1 MGQNLSPIQS
11 PRFDASDYN
20 GRRLVGGVGGI
31 DLHRELLHA
40 MQRARDPNK
49 PRRVRQMLDVVGDSP
64 RLITCWGVATIEAFG
79 PGRAFYQPA
88 EDGRWALIVGVV
100 EAADLIDLCA
110 IDLETQHVGT
120 RLGLGKALGLDE
132 IDRCRWEGSELQLVD
147 KPLAWL
153 RQPVESAYLIDWTVA
168 AFTLADVH
176 LIWCNSVAFAERIQS
191 AFLRPRPLPELL
203 VTV

>member
-1 MGQNLSPIQS
+1 MGQIFPPIQS
-11 PRFDASDYN
+11 PRV
-20 GRRLVGGVGGI
+20 GHRLAGGVRGI

-40 MQRARDPNK
+40 AMQRARDPDK
-49 PRRVRQMLDVVGDSP
+49 PRCMRPMLNVLAVSTK
-64 RLITCWGVATIEAFG
+64 LMSCWGISTIETFG

-100 EAADLIDLCA
+100 EAGDLIDLCA

-132 IDRCRWEGSELQLVD
+132 IDRCRWEGRELQLVD

-153 RQPVESAYLIDWTVA
+153 RQPVDSAYLIDWTVA
-168 AFTLADVH
+168 ASTLADVDPV
-176 LIWCNSVAFAERIQS
+176 CCSSVAFAERVQR
-191 AFLRPRPLPELL
+191 AFLRPRPVPELL
-203 VTV
+203 VIV

>member
-1 MGQNLSPIQS
+1 MGQIFPPIQS
-11 PRFDASDYN
+11 PRV
-20 GRRLVGGVGGI
+20 RHRLAGGVRGI
-31 DLHRELLHA
+31 DLHRELQQA
-40 MQRARDPNK
+40 MHRARDSAK
-49 PRRVRQMLDVVGDSP
+49 PHRVRPMLDVLCVSP
-64 RLITCWGVATIEAFG
+64 KLITCWGVATIETFG

-100 EAADLIDLCA
+100 EAGDLIDLCA

-120 RLGLGKALGLDE
+120 RLGLGKALGLAE
-132 IDRCRWEGSELQLVD
+132 IDRCRWEGPELQLVD

-153 RQPVESAYLIDWTVA
+153 RQPVDSAYLIDWTVA

-176 LIWCNSVAFAERIQS
+176 QIWCNSVAFAERIQS